1 MLIFGAQDT
10 TSSALSRILY
20 LLSRPENF
28 HIQDRLREE
37 ILRAQAAEDE
47 DIELDY
53 DVLSNLPVLDA
64 IVKETLRL

>member
-20 LLSRPENF
+20 LLSRPENL

-37 ILRAQAAEDE
+37 ILNAQAEDE

-53 DVLSNLPVLDA
+53 DVLSNLPFLDA